1 MGVHP
6 NTKEDIIGALGRYGP
21 YIKHQNT
28 YVNLK
33 EVEELYDIGLNRAV
47 TLIDEKNKKTPNT
60 KNKLIGK
67 HPKSNEDI
75 IAAEGKYGP
84 YIKYLKKNYSI
95 PKDLSMEE
103 IDLEKAI
110 QLIEIKN
117 KKK

>member
-1 MGVHP
+1 MA
-6 NTKEDIIGALGRYGP
+6 N
-21 YIKHQNT
+21 
-28 YVNLK
+28 VNIPITQDM
-33 EVEELYDIGLNRAV
+33 VNAYYLY
-47 TLIDEKNKKTPNT
+47 KKTPNT

>member
-1 MGVHP
+1 MLDNYFFGTSK
-6 NTKEDIIGALGRYGP
+6 NYFYLMTISSI
-21 YIKHQNT
+21 
-28 YVNLK
+28 
-33 EVEELYDIGLNRAV
+33 
-47 TLIDEKNKKTPNT
+47 EKDKKTPNT

-103 IDLEKAI
+103 IDLEIASTCCAF
-110 QLIEIKN
+110 
-117 KKK
+117 